1 MEKPGEL
8 EFSQLLFGGLAFALF
23 LSLAIVLFIMLYQR
37 KLYLQQ
43 KNMQDQELAYQKNMT
58 SLVVRSQ
65 ENERERISRD
75 LHDEIGVSLS
85 AAKLYINQ
93 IQYETS
99 RSEMIQLAG
108 NANGIIG
115 TIVQDIRQIAQNLSP
130 LILEN
135 FGFKQAIQMLMT
147 RIQAG
152 GIQAGCHLDF
162 DVTLEK
168 ETELGLY
175 RIIQEATGNALKH
188 AKPTWI
194 EVSLIQEKQL
204 LTLLI
209 SDNGSGF
216 DYPRTDLSKTT
227 SMGLTGI
234 KIRAGLINGQLAVNS
249 SAQTGTEIKIIIPL
263 STKAQTV
270 L

>member
-8 EFSQLLFGGLAFALF
+8 EFTHLLFGGLAFVLF

-37 KLYLQQ
+37 KLYRQQ
-43 KNMQDQELAYQKNMT
+43 KDMQDQALAYQKNLT

-93 IQYETS
+93 IRYENSPT
-99 RSEMIQLAG
+99 EMMRLAG
-108 NANGIIG
+108 DASDIIG
-115 TIVQDIRQIAQNLSP
+115 NIVQDIRQIAQNLSP

-135 FGFKQAIQMLMT
+135 FGFQQAIHMLMT

-152 GIQAGCHLDF
+152 GIRTECYIDF
-162 DVTLEK
+162 DTTLEK

-188 AKPTWI
+188 ANPSLI
-194 EVSLIQEKQL
+194 EVSLTQENKL
-204 LTLLI
+204 LLLLI

-216 DYPRTDLSKTT
+216 DYQKTDLSKTT
-227 SMGLTGI
+227 SMGLSGI
-234 KIRAGLINGQLAVNS
+234 KIRAELINGQLSVNS
-249 SAQTGTEIKIIIPL
+249 SANTGTEILITIPV
-263 STKAQTV
+263 TA
-270 L
+270 

>member
-8 EFSQLLFGGLAFALF
+8 EFAHLLFGGLAFALF

-37 KLYLQQ
+37 KLYRQQ
-43 KNMQDQELAYQKNMT
+43 KDMQDQELAYQKNLT

-85 AAKLYINQ
+85 AAKLYISQ

-99 RSEMIQLAG
+99 PTEMIQLAG
-108 NANGIIG
+108 DANGIIG
-115 TIVQDIRQIAQNLSP
+115 NIVQDIRQIAQNLSP

-135 FGFKQAIQMLMT
+135 FGFQQAIRMLMT

-152 GIQAGCHLDF
+152 GIRTECYIDLDA
-162 DVTLEK
+162 TLEK

-188 AKPTWI
+188 ANPSLI
-194 EVSLIQEKQL
+194 EVNLIQEKQQ
-204 LTLLI
+204 LTLSI
-209 SDNGSGF
+209 SDNGTGF
-216 DYPRTDLSKTT
+216 DYQKTDLTKTT
-227 SMGLTGI
+227 SMGLSGI
-234 KIRAGLINGQLAVNS
+234 KIRAGLINGQLSVNS
-249 SAQTGTEIKIIIPL
+249 SPESGTEIKIIIPL
-263 STKAQTV
+263 TA
-270 L
+270 